1 MDGAKRNTKSKQHT
15 QQSLDGHH
23 KGHHNVESI
32 KAYL

>member
-1 MDGAKRNTKSKQHT
+1 MGNEMGDSMEQI

-32 KAYL
+32 KAYH